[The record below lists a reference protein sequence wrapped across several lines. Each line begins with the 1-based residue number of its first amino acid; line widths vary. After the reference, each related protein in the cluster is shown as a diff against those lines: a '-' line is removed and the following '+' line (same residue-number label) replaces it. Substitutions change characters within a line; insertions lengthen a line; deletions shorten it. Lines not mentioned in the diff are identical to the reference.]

1 MKNQQTKKG
10 GFMFHKTARL
20 LMVGALSVSAL
31 GLTGC
36 SDEEVSFGAGLII
49 GTIIGD
55 ASNDHH
61 HHHDRDHGPRDR
73 PFRPR
78 GEFQI
83 MRGNDPGQLPRNRY
97 QPEPEMTSQEL
108 AAHFSQKFSMNAD
121 SSSLLAEN
129 FMRINQGDLGGA
141 SDLGFDKDDML
152 AIANQGSPK
161 PSSVESM
168 KTILAINQG
177 QADAI
182 LGSVREAAQKVAAEH
197 QRSPIHYR

>member
-1 MKNQQTKKG
+1 
-10 GFMFHKTARL
+10 MFHKTARL

-78 GEFQI
+78 GDVWGIQSN
-83 MRGNDPGQLPRNRY
+83 RKNWLLDGACRN
-97 QPEPEMTSQEL
+97 
-108 AAHFSQKFSMNAD
+108 K
-121 SSSLLAEN
+121 SS
-129 FMRINQGDLGGA
+129 IV
-141 SDLGFDKDDML
+141 
-152 AIANQGSPK
+152 
-161 PSSVESM
+161 SS
-168 KTILAINQG
+168 
-177 QADAI
+177 
-182 LGSVREAAQKVAAEH
+182 
-197 QRSPIHYR
+197 